1 MCAAGA
7 IDDCGE
13 TVNPGPVDRPG
24 TLEDVF
30 RQHCDRPWIFVRPG
44 GNWGDHLIYAGAE
57 LLARKCNLRWTSHDA
72 ATFAQARTGDAH
84 GIYLHGGGG
93 YNTWGTGRPFELL
106 RDAISRGVAIVVQG
120 PQTLE
125 GRPERIRIRFAEALH
140 EIRAR
145 RIVFFARERRS
156 LEVLHDL
163 ALGGVEL
170 ALDHD
175 SAFHLDQTTVLELA
189 GLDRVPAARY
199 DLTAYRDDDEQRVD
213 ASGARARGVILDPAY
228 AAGTFAHWLRI
239 HLFARTLL
247 TNRLHSGI
255 AGALLGKP
263 VTIAPGA
270 YHKNRSIWEFSL
282 AQRGVQWTDGIQVG
296 FRLWECVPRKL
307 RESYKVRKLLLMLQR
322 VPTR

>member
-1 MCAAGA
+1 MS
-7 IDDCGE
+7 
-13 TVNPGPVDRPG
+13 PGPTGRPS
-24 TLEDVF
+24 TLEAVF

-57 LLARKCNLRWTSHDA
+57 HLARHCGLRWTSHDA
-72 ATFAQARTGDAH
+72 ATFAHAQTSDAH

-93 YNTWGTGRPFELL
+93 YNTWGTGRPFEVL
-106 RDAISRGVAIVVQG
+106 RSATGRDVAIVVQG

-125 GRPERIRIRFAEALH
+125 DGEDPVRVRFADALRA
-140 EIRAR
+140 IRAR
-145 RIVFFARERRS
+145 RVVFFARERRS
-156 LEVLHDL
+156 LEVLHNL
-163 ALGGVEL
+163 ELVGVEL

-175 SAFHLDQTTVLELA
+175 TAFHLDEQAVLELA
-189 GLDRVPAARY
+189 EVDRVPQPRY
-199 DLTAYRDDDEQRVD
+199 DLTAYRDDDEKRAD
-213 ASGARARGVILDPAY
+213 TLGARARGVILDPAY

-263 VTIAPGA
+263 VTLAPGA

-282 AQRGVQWTDGIQVG
+282 APRGVQWTDGIQAG
-296 FRLWECVPRKL
+296 FRLWEYVPRRL
-307 RESYKVRKLLLMLQR
+307 RESYKVGKLLLMLQR